1 MKQTV
6 EVNGE
11 KIEVQAPDQGAKSN
25 SKNEYLVS
33 VSEGVHEVFVLP
45 DGKLSDGNELDGI
58 EIIIPSEREAL
69 VARHFSSSGNGSGIA
84 KTAHLV
90 IKASMP
96 GLVKNILVKV
106 GDEIAKSSQVL
117 VLEAMKMENSIQAP
131 SKGKVKAIKTE
142 IGANVEKNQVLI
154 EFE

>member
-11 KIEVQAPDQGAKSN
+11 KREVQAPDQGAKSN

-106 GDEIAKSSQVL
+106 ARSY
-117 VLEAMKMENSIQAP
+117 ENGELHTGTKQRE
-131 SKGKVKAIKTE
+131 SKG
-142 IGANVEKNQVLI
+142 NQDRNRGERGKEPGFNRI
-154 EFE
+154 